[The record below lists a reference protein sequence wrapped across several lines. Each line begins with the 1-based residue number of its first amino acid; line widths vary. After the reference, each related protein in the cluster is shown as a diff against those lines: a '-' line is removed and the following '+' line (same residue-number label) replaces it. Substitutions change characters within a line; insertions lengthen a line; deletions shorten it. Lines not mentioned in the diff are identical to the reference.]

1 MVAILILVFIVVP
14 IIEIAVLIA
23 VADLIGLWPT
33 VLTLVVVSVLGAW
46 LVKQQGISLMR
57 RLRETLDRGEIPTRE
72 GLDAILIFAAG
83 VLCVVPGFVTDALGL
98 LLLTP
103 PARAFARRRITRR
116 FAFLAAVPGVRRWRG
131 ASAVDVQWVGDVT
144 PPREAPSGTIE
155 LGPGR
160 G

>member
-1 MVAILILVFIVVP
+1 MVVALILIFIVVP

-23 VADLIGLWPT
+23 VADVIGLWPT
-33 VLTLVVVSVLGAW
+33 VVTLIVVSVLGAW
-46 LVKQQGISLMR
+46 LVKRQGVSLMR

-72 GLDAILIFAAG
+72 GLDAILIFSAG

-103 PARAFARRRITRR
+103 PARAFARGRITKR
-116 FAFLAAVPGVRRWRG
+116 FAFLAAVPGLRRWRR
-131 ASAVDVQWVGDVT
+131 ASVVDVQWVGDVT
-144 PPREAPSGTIE
+144 PPRQSPSTIE
-155 LGPGR
+155 LGPGH